1 MRPLRR
7 QTKLCMPVTTACLP
21 HGQNAPRCQM
31 IVYIVALPAVQLM
44 RTVLS
49 PVSMQRSLP
58 CAAESFFV
66 SAWSHSAL
74 HGRFPSHTPHPPLEV
89 SRFRESETHPTTLP
103 IALQATPPPH
113 AATRRTPPRC
123 QPSACGWRGGGGA
136 TRRRTPRAHHV
147 AYVGGDGDD
156 GDDRDGGDVDHT
168 DTDDGS
174 YTQTCE
180 VQRRE
185 AEGGGGG
192 GHGAARGLHQARGWR
207 MQLGATL
214 RARALFGKPT
224 FAWGSLPEFSWEV
237 WCTTV
242 HRQVPQDGLQGRRPP
257 PPPRCVQGALGGA
270 PAPRGREAEGGAGA
284 VGGGRAPVR
293 PALG

>member
-1 MRPLRR
+1 MTTVGSHKDLCCSRSGTTRRHPSTRALATRRPRPGPYYACRYTEASMYTSCVHQRVNAFSNECRAPCALCGR

-103 IALQATPPPH
+103 IALQATPPPR

-123 QPSACGWRGGGGA
+123 QPSACGWRGA
-136 TRRRTPRAHHV
+136 VARPRRRPASPR
-147 AYVGGDGDD
+147 
-156 GDDRDGGDVDHT
+156 
-168 DTDDGS
+168 
-174 YTQTCE
+174 
-180 VQRRE
+180 
-185 AEGGGGG
+185 
-192 GHGAARGLHQARGWR
+192 
-207 MQLGATL
+207 
-214 RARALFGKPT
+214 
-224 FAWGSLPEFSWEV
+224 
-237 WCTTV
+237 
-242 HRQVPQDGLQGRRPP
+242 
-257 PPPRCVQGALGGA
+257 
-270 PAPRGREAEGGAGA
+270 PAPSFIFASF
-284 VGGGRAPVR
+284 
-293 PALG
+293 